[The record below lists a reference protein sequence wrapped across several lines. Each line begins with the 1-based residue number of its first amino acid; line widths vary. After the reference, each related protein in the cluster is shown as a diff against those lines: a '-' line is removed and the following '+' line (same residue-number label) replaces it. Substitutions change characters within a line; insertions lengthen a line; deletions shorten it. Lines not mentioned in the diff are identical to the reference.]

1 MGREAKIPVTDRLK
15 GECSGIFSRNIS
27 GGDTAPVC
35 DGIYVSE
42 RPDRQE
48 RNLLARH
55 RNHCTRLRT
64 VAQHGKEGVEGSGGK
79 GIFEERNPS
88 QGKWGGLLQTAIP
101 FCKEKG
107 HTWGKVCPDSGPGI
121 GAGWTDRKETGEESN
136 RGRREKCHEMQ

>member
-27 GGDTAPVC
+27 GGDNAPVC

-55 RNHCTRLRT
+55 RNYCTRLRT

-79 GIFEERNPS
+79 GIFEEGNPS
-88 QGKWGGLLQTAIP
+88 QGKWGVYFKPLYHFVI
-101 FCKEKG
+101 
-107 HTWGKVCPDSGPGI
+107 
-121 GAGWTDRKETGEESN
+121 
-136 RGRREKCHEMQ
+136 

>member
-1 MGREAKIPVTDRLK
+1 MRKIRFGK
-15 GECSGIFSRNIS
+15 RGENPRYGQTERRMQWDIFKKS

-55 RNHCTRLRT
+55 RNYCTRLRT

-79 GIFEERNPS
+79 GIFEEGNPS
-88 QGKWGGLLQTAIP
+88 QGKWGVYFKPLYHFVI
-101 FCKEKG
+101 
-107 HTWGKVCPDSGPGI
+107 
-121 GAGWTDRKETGEESN
+121 
-136 RGRREKCHEMQ
+136 